1 LKDNKDKLLKKDDE
15 GNALPIYPA
24 GEDIYKINKKTDVE
38 NSLKNKNPDT
48 GNNEKEFEEDM
59 SGDDLDIPGA
69 ELDDEAE
76 AIGSED
82 EENNY
87 YSIGGDDH
95 NDLDEDKGA

>member
-1 LKDNKDKLLKKDDE
+1 MKDNKDKLLKKDDE